1 LPIRRASPPVVRRD
15 ADAADRREGLR
26 EGRATMPADRAARP
40 NVLLVTADQWPGG
53 LLGCAGH
60 PTIQTPTLDQLARNG
75 VRYTRAYSESPICI
89 PARRTLLTG
98 TDTRTHGDRV
108 FNTAGTWPHHL
119 TSLPQAFRDAGY
131 QAHAVGKLH
140 VYPPRDRIGFDEVL
154 LAEEG
159 RPHLGATDDYEL
171 FLADRG
177 FVGQQF
183 AGGMNNNNYLHRPW
197 HLPEE
202 CHVTNWETQTMCRQ
216 IKRRDPTRPNFWF
229 LSYTPPHPPLTP
241 LADYMDYYRQFEPP
255 PALRAAW
262 SDDADALPRALV
274 MGRNFWPPLAADV
287 LREVRRAFYALCTH
301 IDHQFRLVL
310 GTLREEGLLDDTI
323 ILFTA
328 DHGDMLGDHGLYAK
342 RLFYEG
348 SARVPLIL
356 MGAAGDQRVPAGTV
370 DDRLV
375 GLADVMP
382 TLLELTGV
390 PLPPTVVGQSMLGE
404 SRRQFLYGDCLD
416 DHAATRMLHDG
427 RHKLIWYPAGNRVQ
441 LFDLAADPHE
451 LRDVAAEPASAAVRA
466 TLTARLADAAWGRDV
481 AQGWVRDGALVGY
494 DPGPYQPKPD
504 RSWSGQRG
512 LHFPAPPQLAPD
524 RMVGFPQ

>member
-1 LPIRRASPPVVRRD
+1 MS
-15 ADAADRREGLR
+15 ADRD
-26 EGRATMPADRAARP
+26 TRP

-60 PTIQTPTLDQLARNG
+60 PTILTPTLDQLARNG

-108 FNTAGTWPHHL
+108 FMTANGWPHEL

-131 QAHAVGKLH
+131 GAHAVGKLH
-140 VYPPRDRIGFDEVL
+140 VHPPRDRIGFDEVL

-177 FVGQQF
+177 HVGQQF

-197 HLPEE
+197 HLSEE
-202 CHVTNWETQTMCRQ
+202 CHVTNWATQAICRT

-229 LSYTPPHPPLTP
+229 LSYPPPHPPLTP
-241 LADYMDYYRQFEPP
+241 LAEYMALYRQFTPP
-255 PALRAAW
+255 PATHAPW
-262 SDDADALPRALV
+262 SEDADALPRALQ
-274 MGRNFWPPLAADV
+274 MGRNFWPSLPAEV
-287 LREVRRAFYALCTH
+287 LREVRRAFYALCTQ
-301 IDHQFRLVL
+301 IDHQLRLVL
-310 GTLREEGLLDDTI
+310 GTLREEGLLDNTI

-328 DHGDMLGDHGLYAK
+328 DHGDMLGDFGLYAK

-356 MGAAGDQRVPAGTV
+356 MGVAGDGRVPPGTT

-382 TLLELTGV
+382 TLLELAGV
-390 PLPPTVVGQSMLGE
+390 PVPPTVVGQSMLGE
-404 SRRQFLYGDCLD
+404 SRREFLYGDCLE

-427 RHKLIWYPAGNRVQ
+427 RHKLIWYPAGNRLQ
-441 LFDLAADPHE
+441 LFDLAGDPHE
-451 LRDVAAEPASAAVRA
+451 LRDVADDPAYATVRA
-466 TLTARLADAAWGRDV
+466 TLTERLLGSLWGKDLAD
-481 AQGWVRDGALVGY
+481 GWATADELIGY
-494 DPGPYQPKPD
+494 DPGPYRPKPD

-512 LHFPAPPQLAPD
+512 VHFPAPPQLAPD

>member
-1 LPIRRASPPVVRRD
+1 MVA
-15 ADAADRREGLR
+15 
-26 EGRATMPADRAARP
+26 PAEERP

-60 PTIQTPTLDQLARNG
+60 PVVQTPTFDQLARNG

-89 PARRTLLTG
+89 PARRTLMTG
-98 TDTRTHGDRV
+98 TETRTHGDRV
-108 FNTAGTWPHHL
+108 FGTVAPWPHHL

-140 VYPPRDRIGFDEVL
+140 VYPPRDRIGFDEVQ

-159 RPHLGATDDYEL
+159 RPHLGAIDDYEI

-177 FVGQQF
+177 FAGQQF

-197 HLPEE
+197 HLPED
-202 CHVTNWETQTMCRQ
+202 CHVTNWATQTMCRT
-216 IKRRDPTRPNFWF
+216 IKRRDPTRPSFWY
-229 LSYTPPHPPLTP
+229 LSYTPPHPPLAP
-241 LADYMDYYRQFEPP
+241 LAPYMDFYRQFAPP
-255 PALRAAW
+255 PALWGDWCA
-262 SDDADALPRALV
+262 SPEALPYALQ
-274 MGRNFWPPLAADV
+274 MGRNFWRMLPEDV
-287 LREVRRAFYALCTH
+287 LREARRAFYALCTQ

-310 GTLREEGLLDDTI
+310 GTLREEGLLDNTI

-328 DHGDMLGDHGLYAK
+328 DHGDMLGDFGLYAK

-348 SARVPLIL
+348 SARVPFIL
-356 MGAAGDQRVPAGTV
+356 MGTAGDPRVPAGGV
-370 DDRLV
+370 DNRLV

-382 TLLELTGV
+382 TLLELAGV
-390 PLPPTVVGQSMLGE
+390 PVPATVDGCAAVGAA
-404 SRRQFLYGDCLD
+404 RRAVLYGDCLEN
-416 DHAATRMLHDG
+416 HGATRMLHDG

-441 LFDLAADPHE
+441 LFDLAEDPDE
-451 LRDVAAEPASAAVRA
+451 VRDVADEPAYATVRRRLTDSLRERLWGHDLAAGWA
-466 TLTARLADAAWGRDV
+466 GAD
-481 AQGWVRDGALVGY
+481 ALVGY
-494 DPGPYQPKPD
+494 DPGPYVPHPD

-512 LHFPAPPQLAPD
+512 LHFPPPPALAPE

>member
-1 LPIRRASPPVVRRD
+1 MMTDERA
-15 ADAADRREGLR
+15 
-26 EGRATMPADRAARP
+26 MRP
-40 NVLLVTADQWPGG
+40 NVLLVTVDQWPGG
-53 LLGCAGH
+53 LLSCAGH
-60 PTIQTPTLDQLARNG
+60 PILQTPTLDQLARNG

-108 FNTAGTWPHHL
+108 FKTAETWPHHL

-131 QAHAVGKLH
+131 SAHAVGKLH
-140 VYPPRDRIGFDEVL
+140 VYPPRDRIGFDDVQ

-159 RPHLGATDDYEL
+159 RPHLGATDDYEI

-183 AGGMNNNNYLHRPW
+183 AGGMNNNNYMHRPW
-197 HLPEE
+197 HLPEQ
-202 CHVTNWETQTMCRQ
+202 CHVTNWESQTMCRT
-216 IKRRDPTRPNFWF
+216 IKRRDPTRPSFWF
-229 LSYTPPHPPLTP
+229 LSYTAPHPPLVP
-241 LADYMDYYRQFEPP
+241 LADYMDYYRQFETPV
-255 PALRAAW
+255 ALRAGW
-262 SDDADALPRALV
+262 SDDDDALPRALQ
-274 MGRNFWPPLAADV
+274 MGRNFWPALSDAA

-301 IDHQFRLVL
+301 IDHQLRVVL

-356 MGAAGDQRVPAGTV
+356 MGAVGDERVPVGTV
-370 DDRLV
+370 DERLV

-382 TLLELTGV
+382 TLLDLAGV
-390 PLPPTVVGQSMLGE
+390 PAPPTMTGRSAIGAA
-404 SRRQFLYGDCLD
+404 RHDFLYGDCLE
-416 DHAATRMLHDG
+416 DHGATRMIHDG
-427 RHKLIWYPAGNRVQ
+427 RHKLIWYPAGNRIQ
-441 LFDLAADPHE
+441 LFDLAADPTE
-451 LRDVAAEPASAAVRA
+451 SRDASADPDYAMVRA
-466 TLTARLADAAWGRDV
+466 RLIEALRGALWGRDL
-481 AQGWVRDGALVGY
+481 AAGWATAEGLVGY
-494 DPGPYQPKPD
+494 DPGAYTPRPD

-512 LHFPAPPQLAPD
+512 LHFPSPPPLAPD